1 MKTFVW
7 VMSAVLFL
15 AAAGTASAS
24 DPTGIYAR
32 IDKVVLEPSAEA
44 PERVQVWG
52 TFALAEGRGGDT
64 YSKPVRGYLYYSLV
78 KGKEDMCRKEWA
90 DLGKV
95 AGKDQCVSF
104 GSRYRPLGTVHKA
117 DTKPKN
123 PDPFPLA
130 TGVVKVNASHPQAKA
145 LSAAAVQ

>member
-44 PERVQVWG
+44 PERIQVWG
-52 TFALAEGRGGDT
+52 TFALAEGRGGDS

-90 DLGKV
+90 DLNKV
-95 AGKDQCVSF
+95 AGKDQCVAF
-104 GSRYRPLGTVHKA
+104 GSRYRPGGTLHKA
-117 DTKPKN
+117 DTK
-123 PDPFPLA
+123 
-130 TGVVKVNASHPQAKA
+130 AK
-145 LSAAAVQ
+145 